1 MNIDE
6 SVCLK
11 RVRYLREYVFYIT
24 WLLFLVI
31 LRTIEKTG
39 RRVDR
44 QVYPSN
50 YDFEILSNR
59 EVIFLLFCYIRRLI
73 I

>member
-6 SVCLK
+6 SVCLE
-11 RVRYLREYVFYIT
+11 RVRYLREYVFLHYVVAISSNSSDD
-24 WLLFLVI
+24 
-31 LRTIEKTG
+31 
-39 RRVDR
+39 VD
-44 QVYPSN
+44 QQLYPSN

-59 EVIFLLFCYIRRLI
+59 EVIFLLFCHIRRLI